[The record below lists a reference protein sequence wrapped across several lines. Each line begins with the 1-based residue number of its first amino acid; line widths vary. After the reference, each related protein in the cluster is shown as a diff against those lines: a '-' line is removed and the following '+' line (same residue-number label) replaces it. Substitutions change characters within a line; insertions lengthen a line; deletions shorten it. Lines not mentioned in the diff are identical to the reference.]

1 MLGLLALLF
10 LVVPIAELFVIIQVA
25 GAVGVLNTLG
35 LLILSGVVGAW
46 LAKREGMGLLRRIQ
60 GQLQQGQLPAKE
72 VVDGALILFAGA
84 LMLAP
89 GFLTDL
95 LAILLLVP
103 PTRAV
108 VRGVLVRRFRHRIS
122 VQSFGPAGG
131 SLRGGVIRDVDSWD
145 GPA

>member
-1 MLGLLALLF
+1 MLGLLFLLF
-10 LVVPIAELFVIIQVA
+10 LLVPIAELYVIIQVA

-46 LAKREGMGLLRRIQ
+46 LAKREGLGLLRRIQ
-60 GQLQQGQLPAKE
+60 SQLEQGVLPAKE

-89 GFLTDL
+89 GFLTDM
-95 LAILLLVP
+95 LAMLLLIP

-108 VRGVLVRRFRHRIS
+108 VRGVLLRRFRHRIT
-122 VQSFGPAGG
+122 VQAFGPGQ

>member
-1 MLGLLALLF
+1 VLGLLFLLF
-10 LVVPIAELFVIIQVA
+10 LVVPIAELVVIIQVA
-25 GAVGVLNTLG
+25 GAVGVLNTLA

-46 LAKREGMGLLRRIQ
+46 LAKREGLGLLRRIQ
-60 GQLQQGQLPAKE
+60 GQLEQGQLPAKE

-89 GFLTDL
+89 GFLTDM
-95 LAILLLVP
+95 LAIVLLVP
-103 PTRAV
+103 PTRAL
-108 VRGVLVRRFRHRIS
+108 VRGVLLRRFRNRIT
-122 VQSFGPAGG
+122 VQTYGAGG